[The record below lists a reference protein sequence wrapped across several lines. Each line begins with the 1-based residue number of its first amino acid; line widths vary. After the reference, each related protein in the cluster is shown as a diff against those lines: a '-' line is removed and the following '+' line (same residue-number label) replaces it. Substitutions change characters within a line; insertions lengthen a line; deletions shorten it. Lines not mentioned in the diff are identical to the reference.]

1 MEEELGW
8 FDPSVIATYS
18 KMKMK
23 IRFIIQLNFVAKILK
38 TNVSK
43 VFPLWVCHY
52 EHHLFKLTQ
61 STE

>member
-8 FDPSVIATYS
+8 FDPSVE
-18 KMKMK
+18 MKMK

-38 TNVSK
+38 TNVSN